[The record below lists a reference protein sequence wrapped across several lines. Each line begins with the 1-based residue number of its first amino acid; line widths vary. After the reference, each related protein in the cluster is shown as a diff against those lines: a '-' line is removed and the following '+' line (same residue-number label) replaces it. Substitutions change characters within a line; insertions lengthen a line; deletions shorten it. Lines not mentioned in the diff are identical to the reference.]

1 MYNMCA
7 EHLVTRDGPG
17 LLWHVLNRDDRAL
30 CGRPLNGKAA
40 VLQEGAMERE
50 DYCRRCMND
59 VAAAV
64 EASLVGAPADARG
77 GERRS

>member
-7 EHLVTRDGPG
+7 EHLATGSDPG

-30 CGRPLNGKAA
+30 GGRALSGKAT
-40 VLQEGAMERE
+40 VVPEGAMERE
-50 DYCRRCMND
+50 DYCRHCLNG

-64 EASLVGAPADARG
+64 ESGLVGASADARG
-77 GERRS
+77 GEHRR

>member
-7 EHLVTRDGPG
+7 EHLATGSGPG

-30 CGRPLNGKAA
+30 CGRALNEKAT
-40 VLQEGAMERE
+40 VIPKGAMERE
-50 DYCRRCMND
+50 DYCRRCLNG

-64 EASLVGAPADARG
+64 EAGPVGAPAGARG
-77 GERRS
+77 EERP

>member
-7 EHLVTRDGPG
+7 EHLATGSGPG

-30 CGRPLNGKAA
+30 CGRALNGKAT
-40 VLQEGAMERE
+40 VRPKGAMERE
-50 DYCRRCMND
+50 DYCRRCLNG

-77 GERRS
+77 GEQR

>member
-7 EHLVTRDGPG
+7 EHLATGSGPG

-30 CGRPLNGKAA
+30 GGRALSGEATVVP
-40 VLQEGAMERE
+40 EGAMERE
-50 DYCRRCMND
+50 DYCRRCLNG

-64 EASLVGAPADARG
+64 EAGLVGASADARG
-77 GERRS
+77 GEHRQ